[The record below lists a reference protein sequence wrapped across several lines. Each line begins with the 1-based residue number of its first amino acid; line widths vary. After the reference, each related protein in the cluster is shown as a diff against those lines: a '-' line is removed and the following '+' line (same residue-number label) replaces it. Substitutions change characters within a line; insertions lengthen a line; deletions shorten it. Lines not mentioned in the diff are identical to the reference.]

1 MNNRKSLTLA
11 LADAPCKI
19 KRFFQN
25 TLFPGLFSDS
35 KFYKIVFRLAL
46 PVTLQSFIM
55 ASLHMVDNIMV
66 GQLGETPIAA
76 VGLSN
81 QVYINLHLYTNAVA
95 GSCSVFISQ
104 FWGKKDRVNIQK
116 ILGLGLIV
124 NFLSAFL
131 FFLAGA
137 LIPDRILALFS
148 DDPELISMGADY
160 LRITAFS
167 YVMMA
172 ITATYSAALR
182 SMEEVKLPMRASLIG
197 LSANA
202 VLNYVLIFGHFG
214 FPKLGVT
221 GAAIGTLIA
230 RLLEMGILLTA
241 TYGYKYLNIA
251 KFKEMFRLSTDLVKR
266 YFRMSSIVVAKD
278 MVWAIG
284 ITVYMGIY
292 GRMGTDVVAVINITT
307 TIRQVAMV
315 FFIGLANACLIMVG
329 KEIGAGD
336 EEKAYI
342 YSKRF
347 LLMTLNIAL
356 FTGALIFILKD
367 LLLLPYKISAET
379 TTVAV
384 RVLSVFSLVFF
395 ATVFNMVGIV
405 GVLRSG
411 GDATFCLI
419 LDIIAVYVIGLPL
432 AYLGGLVWG
441 LPIYWVFALVNIQ
454 EFFKMFLVV
463 KRFIT
468 RKWINNLVKEVT

>member
-1 MNNRKSLTLA
+1 MLNNKRSLA
-11 LADAPCKI
+11 LADMSYKI
-19 KRFFQN
+19 KRFFQG
-25 TLFPGLFSDS
+25 TVSPKLFSDS
-35 KFYKIVFRLAL
+35 EFYKTVFRLAL

-81 QVYINLHLYTNAVA
+81 QVYFNLHLYINAVA
-95 GSCSVFISQ
+95 GSCSIFISQ
-104 FWGKKDRVNIQK
+104 FWGNKDRVNIQK

-124 NFLSAFL
+124 NFVSAFL

-137 LIPDRILALFS
+137 LIPERILALFS
-148 DDPELISMGADY
+148 DDPELISMGAGY
-160 LRITAFS
+160 LRITSFS

-172 ITATYSAALR
+172 VTATYSVALR

-197 LSANA
+197 LSTNA

-214 FPKLGVT
+214 FPKLGVI
-221 GAAIGTLIA
+221 GAAIGTVIA

-241 TYGYKYLNIA
+241 TYGYKYLDIS
-251 KFKEMFRLSTDLVKR
+251 KFKEMFRISTDLVKR
-266 YFRMSSIVVAKD
+266 YFRMSSVVVAKD

-284 ITVYMGIY
+284 MTVYMGIY
-292 GRMGTDVVAVINITT
+292 GRMGTDVVAVINITN
-307 TIRQVAMV
+307 TIRQMAMV

-342 YSKRF
+342 YSERF
-347 LLMTLNIAL
+347 LLMTVMIGL
-356 FTGALIFILKD
+356 FMGAVVFVLKD
-367 LLLLPYKISAET
+367 LLLLPYKVSAET
-379 TTVAV
+379 ATGAV
-384 RVLSVFSLVFF
+384 RVLTVFSVILLPS
-395 ATVFNMVGIV
+395 VFNMVGVV

-419 LDIIAVYVIGLPL
+419 MDTIAVYIIGLPL

-441 LPIYWVFALVNIQ
+441 LPIYWVFALINIQ
-454 EFFKMFLVV
+454 EFYKMFSVI

-468 RKWINNLVKEVT
+468 RKWINNLVKDVA